1 MKKIK
6 DIMTRDDKNSGVFIA
21 RFIFE
26 NGWALSCR
34 LDRWSTEV
42 AVFNPEGAWMSATV
56 FKEVFGRSYDY
67 CDTMNDRECV
77 VKNVTSEEL
86 EQLANYIADINT
98 EN

>member
-1 MKKIK
+1 MKEIK
-6 DIMTRDDKNSGVFIA
+6 DIITVRHENMGVTIA

-26 NGWALSCR
+26 NGWTLSCR

-56 FKEVFGRSYDY
+56 FEEVFGRSYAYAAGMRDK
-67 CDTMNDRECV
+67 ECV
-77 VKNVTSEEL
+77 VENVTPEEL
-86 EQLANYIADINT
+86 EQLANYIADIK

>member
-56 FKEVFGRSYDY
+56 FEEVFGRSYAYAAGMRDK
-67 CDTMNDRECV
+67 ECV
-77 VKNVTSEEL
+77 VENVTPEEL
-86 EQLANYIADINT
+86 EQLANYIADIK